1 MIEFY
6 YQIQLGKGG
15 ISGMR
20 KLLGISLV
28 LLTVFSIAATLNYAL
43 YEEPKTLNIWN
54 YYGPGTTV
62 WSSYV
67 LGGRWGSLYTYSDQR
82 FDYIPSFAADMP
94 QKGKEGKLFVYTIK
108 LRKGVKWS
116 DGTPFTADDVVFTIN
131 TVLKLIKDYGLGGN
145 WAASYDPQFVDHAS
159 KVDDYTVK
167 IYFKKLG
174 LAKVEFGAL
183 MGPIVQKKYWEPI
196 VNEALKQKNP
206 LQYLYDEKWAANE
219 PVVGAFQIVK
229 HEKGAFLEEKAIPNY
244 YDRGFEEILYKNG
257 AVELKAPSGW
267 HWTGYGKPEGDISL
281 KVVTGPYFDDI
292 IYKIFAE
299 RAVAIT
305 SLIKGD
311 VAYIFNPLGLQKGE
325 LDQLKGAA
333 GVKIITNASNGFRYL
348 AFNMRRYPM
357 NIKEFRQAIAVL
369 IDRNFLTQRILQG
382 QAIPMATV
390 VPPGNAFWHNPNV
403 KTMAERLLGK
413 PDSQISMGERY
424 REAVKLLKQAGFRWL
439 IDPKIVGN
447 KVVRKG
453 KGLIGPDGK
462 PVKPLELLAP
472 GPGYDPMRAT
482 TALFIQD
489 WANELGIP
497 IKANLVDFNY
507 IVQKI
512 WDENYN
518 YDMYILG
525 WGLGIYPDYIADF
538 FHSRRA
544 GPGDF
549 NTPGYMNPKFDK
561 LADEFLEATDIN
573 KARELAFKLQ
583 EMIAEDV
590 PYVVLFTTPIYEA
603 YRADMIK
610 FPYTKVLDGL
620 QSVNGLPTAVMPVS
634 K

>member
-1 MIEFY
+1 
-6 YQIQLGKGG
+6 
-15 ISGMR
+15 MR
-20 KLLGISLV
+20 KLALISLV
-28 LLTVFSIAATLNYAL
+28 IVSALSLAAVVNYAL

-67 LGGRWGSLYTYSDQR
+67 LSGRWGSLYTYSDKR
-82 FDYIPSFAADMP
+82 FDWIPSFAAGMP
-94 QKGKEGKLFVYTIK
+94 EKSKEGDLYVYTIK
-108 LRKGVKWS
+108 LRKGITWS

-145 WAASYDPQFVDHAS
+145 WTAAYDPNFVDHAER
-159 KVDDYTVK
+159 VDDYTVK

-206 LQYLYDEKWAANE
+206 LQYLYDEKWAENE
-219 PVVGAFQIVK
+219 PVVGAFEIVK
-229 HEKGAFLEEKAIPNY
+229 HEKGAFLEEKARTDY
-244 YDRGFEEILYKNG
+244 YDKGFEEILYKNG
-257 AVELKAPSGW
+257 AVELKAPDGW
-267 HWTGYGKPEGDISL
+267 HWTGYGEPKGEVEL
-281 KVVTGPYFDDI
+281 KVVTGPCFDEI
-292 IYKIFAE
+292 IYKIFSE

-333 GVKIITNASNGFRYL
+333 GVKIITNPSNGFRYI

-382 QAIPMATV
+382 QAIPIATV
-390 VPPGNAFWHNPNV
+390 VPPGNAFWYNPNV
-403 KTMAERLLGK
+403 KTTAERLIGK

-424 REAVKLLKQAGFRWL
+424 KKAIELLKKAGFRWL
-439 IDPKIVGN
+439 IEPKVVGN

-453 KGLIGPDGK
+453 RGLIGPDGK
-462 PVKPLELLAP
+462 PVKQIELLAP

-489 WANELGIP
+489 WANEIGIP

-507 IVQKI
+507 IIQKV

-518 YDMYILG
+518 FDMYILG
-525 WGLGIYPDYIADF
+525 WGLGLYPDHVADF

-544 GPGDF
+544 GPGDW
-549 NTPGYMNPKFDK
+549 NTPGYMNPEFDK
-561 LADEFLEATDIN
+561 LADEFLAATDIET
-573 KARELAFKLQ
+573 ARKLVFKLQ
-583 EMIAEDV
+583 EMIAEDL

-603 YRADMIK
+603 YRADMIE
-610 FPYTKVLDGL
+610 FPYTEVLDGV
-620 QSVNGLPTAVMPVS
+620 QAMNAFPTTVKAIS
-634 K
+634 E